1 MAESLLLIVDDD
13 AETRALIA
21 AFLGQHGFLT
31 RTTGGAA
38 EARQA
43 MAAARPALIVLDVM
57 MPGEDGLS
65 LLRSLDAGSR
75 PPVIIHSALGDDV
88 DRIVGLEVGADDY
101 VAKPCNPRELL
112 ARVRA
117 ILRRSGVAPSA
128 GTRLRFAGFALDP
141 EARLLDGPAG
151 PVALTDGEFRL
162 LLAFVEAPRR
172 VLTRDYLIERVGGAE
187 AEQFD
192 RAIDVALSR
201 LRKKLGDD
209 GALIRTVRGEGYM
222 LTTEV
227 HRG

>member
-1 MAESLLLIVDDD
+1 
-13 AETRALIA
+13 
-21 AFLGQHGFLT
+21 
-31 RTTGGAA
+31 
-38 EARQA
+38 
-43 MAAARPALIVLDVM
+43 M

-65 LLRSLDAGSR
+65 LLRSLDAGAR

-112 ARVRA
+112 ARIRA
-117 ILRRSGVAPSA
+117 ILRRSGAAAPSG
-128 GTRLRFAGFALDP
+128 GTKLRLANFVLDP
-141 EARLLDGPAG
+141 EARLLDGPEG

-162 LLAFVEAPRR
+162 LLAFAEAPRR
-172 VLTRDYLIERVGGAE
+172 VLTRDHLVERVGGAD

-222 LTTEV
+222 LTAEV
-227 HRG
+227 RRG